1 MNFDDMK
8 AILKDF
14 GLWEKVSPCYEPDG
28 SIKGY
33 DFLERFIGKYSS
45 SERTIIKAIVSIYHG
60 KSLVSFWEIYRDLD
74 EENTRK
80 LIQYW
85 SRGFGGITGVESP
98 GSDE

>member
-14 GLWEKVSPCYEPDG
+14 GL
-28 SIKGY
+28 
-33 DFLERFIGKYSS
+33 
-45 SERTIIKAIVSIYHG
+45 
-60 KSLVSFWEIYRDLD
+60 WEIYRDLD

-85 SRGFGGITGVESP
+85 SRGFGGIMGVESS
-98 GSDE
+98 GLDE